1 MLSWLRILAILFFP
15 LPLFYTFLVYLR
27 NKLYDIG
34 WFKSYKL
41 PAMVISIGN
50 IQLGGTGKTPMV
62 QFLAETLIEQKNQP
76 VILTRGYKR
85 KNIQSIVVNSSNRQ
99 QITVDEI
106 GDEPFLLS
114 RNLPQV
120 TIAVD
125 ANRRRA
131 ALQVL
136 KTNPDL
142 TFILDDGFQHRSVR
156 RDLDIVLVDCS
167 RWSSLPVLFPL
178 SHFRDLPSSLKR
190 AQVIILTHWEHD
202 LKASEKLSRQLAS
215 CCQVPVFHG
224 LYEAIA
230 LQGISHTHTR
240 LLEELKNKKI
250 AVFCGIAQ
258 PSALVNSL
266 LKLGANVCWKGIY
279 RDHYSYQARDV
290 QEISRQAW
298 SAGAEYIIT
307 TQKDAVK
314 LATVKILL
322 NERWFFLQ
330 IGFEIQE
337 RSEFVG
343 FIKNHLARFD
353 PAINK

>member
-27 NKLYDIG
+27 NKLYDLG
-34 WFKSYKL
+34 WFKTYQL
-41 PAMVISIGN
+41 PATVISIGN

-62 QFLAETLIEQKNQP
+62 QFLAETLIEQKYQP
-76 VILTRGYKR
+76 AILTRGYKR
-85 KNIQSIVVNSSNRQ
+85 KCIQSIIVNSSNRQ
-99 QITVDEI
+99 QITVEEI

-142 TFILDDGFQHRSVR
+142 TFILDDGFQHRSLR

-190 AQVIILTHWEHD
+190 AKVIILTHWEHD
-202 LKASEKLSRQLAS
+202 LEASEKLSRQLAS
-215 CCQVPVFHG
+215 RYQVPVFHG
-224 LYEAIA
+224 LYKAMA
-230 LQGISHTHTR
+230 LKGIWHTR
-240 LLEELKNKKI
+240 TGLLEELKNKNI
-250 AVFCGIAQ
+250 AAFCGIAQ
-258 PSALVNSL
+258 PSAFINSL
-266 LKLGANVCWKGIY
+266 LKLGAQVCWKGIY
-279 RDHYSYQARDV
+279 RDHHSYQLRDV
-290 QEISRQAW
+290 QEISRQAA

-314 LATVKILL
+314 LAALKTPLT
-322 NERWFFLQ
+322 ERWFFLQ
-330 IGFEIQE
+330 IGFELQE
-337 RSEFVG
+337 REEFISL
-343 FIKNHLARFD
+343 IKNHLARFD